1 MEMNIWSPPPPQPLP
16 AQEPESDVRGPSR
29 TSLGETEKQGQR
41 PTFSIKLH
49 PRLNAAVIPGCVLVD
64 PGAHACSKLPC
75 ILLSYGSSAEPQ
87 GPAPDSPGRRAEKE
101 GPQRSRK
108 REKGRNS
115 RNKPLGENQTNRVR
129 AGRSRVWGPGV
140 GGAGSRWEEH
150 CRGLDC
156 GGPDGKGAAS
166 LHETP
171 FPRTPDSFK
180 SPAQGA
186 ELCSWLRPRPDPQ
199 DSAGYPK
206 GGCVGEVGT
215 LRWRTRTGVRGRANS
230 Q

>member
-16 AQEPESDVRGPSR
+16 AREPESDVRGPSK

-64 PGAHACSKLPC
+64 PGAHACSKLPS
-75 ILLSYGSSAEPQ
+75 ILLSYGSSAGPQ
-87 GPAPDSPGRRAEKE
+87 GPAPDSPGRRAERE

-140 GGAGSRWEEH
+140 GGRALGGRSAAEASTAADPSGRAPLRFTKRRSPGPQTPSRV
-150 CRGLDC
+150 
-156 GGPDGKGAAS
+156 
-166 LHETP
+166 
-171 FPRTPDSFK
+171 
-180 SPAQGA
+180 
-186 ELCSWLRPRPDPQ
+186 RPRGQ
-199 DSAGYPK
+199 SSALGSAPGLIPK
-206 GGCVGEVGT
+206 IQRGT
-215 LRWRTRTGVRGRANS
+215 RKGVA
-230 Q
+230 